1 MKKAALGV
9 MVLTLCIGI
18 HFAIAQNTPR
28 TLYVLNGLGRTLS
41 KMNLETSQ
49 ITNNVVVVGDVPSRV
64 HARGDKIYVVNSTPP
79 SITIIDGR
87 TDAVLKNIALAEG
100 SNPWDMAFVGVDKAY
115 VTNWLANSVSVVDL
129 TTGNELNTIHVGEG
143 PEGILVVD
151 NNAYVTNTGG
161 YPDYSPSTVSVIDIR
176 TDQVTKTLNVPMNPQ
191 DLAVAPDGNIHV
203 VCTGNYVGVSGS
215 VAVINP
221 FGDVDYTPLVVD
233 TVQIGGTP
241 GDIAITTDG
250 LAYLPD
256 FGNGSNGFLYS
267 YNAFTLQVSHDAS
280 NPILVGNGAT
290 SVFFDAPANGLY
302 VSNFSD
308 DAVQLLN
315 AGSGAVL
322 NTFGF
327 GDGAQDMAVL
337 EPIIASDPWAD
348 AVVSFTPGPGTGL
361 GQNFFPNNVLG
372 PPDPDPT
379 LTTSNSSNKPQEI
392 LSLGTGG
399 EIILNFTDNYIVD
412 GSGVDFTVFEN
423 PFYIAGDTT
432 QPFIEAAFVA
442 VSMDGRN
449 WVEFPWD
456 TTTFAGFA
464 GVTPTKDNQNP
475 TDPRVS
481 GGDAFDLKEVG
492 LPFAKFVKLTDLGNL
507 KKEGPFNGDFDLDAV
522 VAVNSMPGQP
532 TAVAEHPVA
541 QPNSFT
547 LFQNYPNP
555 FNPATTIAFTVAR
568 KSRVQ
573 IQIFN
578 LSGQLVRQLV
588 DREYVAG
595 NYAMQWDG
603 KDVQAQNVA
612 SGIYLYEMRVG
623 NIRQTRRLTLLR

>member
-1 MKKAALGV
+1 MRKATLGV

-18 HFAIAQNTPR
+18 HFAIAQNTTR

-129 TTGNELNTIHVGEG
+129 TTGNELNTIQVGEG

-203 VCTGNYVGVSGS
+203 VCTGNYAGVSGS

-221 FGDVDYTPLVVD
+221 FGDFDFTPLVVD

-302 VSNFSD
+302 VSNFSN

-348 AVVSFTPGPGTGL
+348 AVVSFTPGPGAGF
-361 GQNFFPNNVLG
+361 GQNFFPDNVLG

-379 LTTSNSSNKPQEI
+379 LTPSNSSNKPQEI

-481 GGDAFDLKEVG
+481 GGNSFDLAAIG
-492 LPFAKFVKLTDLGNL
+492 LPFAKFIKLTDLGNL

-522 VAVNSMPGQP
+522 VAVNNMPGQP

-555 FNPATTIAFTVAR
+555 FNPATTIAFAVAR

-588 DREYVAG
+588 DREYAAG
-595 NYAMQWDG
+595 KYSTSWDG
-603 KDVQAQNVA
+603 KDVQARNVA
-612 SGIYLYEMRVG
+612 SGIYVYEMRAG

>member
-1 MKKAALGV
+1 MKKATLGV
-9 MVLTLCIGI
+9 MVLTLFIGI

-129 TTGNELNTIHVGEG
+129 TTGNELKTIQVGEG

-161 YPDYSPSTVSVIDIR
+161 YPDYNPSTVSVIDIR

-241 GDIAITTDG
+241 GDIAITTGG

-256 FGNGSNGFLYS
+256 FGNGTNGFLYS

-348 AVVSFTPGPGTGL
+348 AVVSFTPGPGAGL

-379 LTTSNSSNKPQEI
+379 LTPSNSSNKPQEI

-412 GSGVDFTVFEN
+412 GQGVDFTVFEN

-481 GGDAFDLKEVG
+481 GGDSFDLADVG

-555 FNPATTIAFTVAR
+555 FNPTTTIAFTVAA
-568 KSRVQ
+568 KSQVQ

-578 LSGQLVRQLV
+578 LSGQLVRELV
-588 DREYVAG
+588 DREYAAG
-595 NYAMQWDG
+595 KYSTSWDG
-603 KDVQAQNVA
+603 KDVQARNAA
-612 SGIYLYEMRVG
+612 SGIYVYEMRVG